1 MRELAEST
9 RHTTADQ
16 AMRAIA
22 FFMFSPLSLMIA
34 EKYLVGKRVSSQNP
48 FLTGLLTSSFRTPG

>member
-16 AMRAIA
+16 AMREIA
-22 FFMFSPLSLMIA
+22 FFMFFPLSLMIA
-34 EKYLVGKRVSSQNP
+34 EKHPVGRRVSSQNP
-48 FLTGLLTSSFRTPG
+48 FLTCLLTSSFRTPG